1 VADLLFG
8 SFGGGAC
15 CTRAGLRRR
24 QCPPPTTLVEF
35 LLDVFV
41 YSLVTMYSCLCV
53 AQVLLEFSLLG
64 AWFVILV
71 KFEIL
76 HR

>member
-24 QCPPPTTLVEF
+24 QCPPSTTWVEF

-53 AQVLLEFSLLG
+53 AKVLLEFSLLG
-64 AWFVILV
+64 G
-71 KFEIL
+71 
-76 HR
+76 